1 MPLLRCN
8 YIRTVNPEMT
18 SVLLNNQQFIDKY
31 YKNTMIYLF
40 SRTILAVDKYTS
52 MTDDYIKTVGC
63 TRLAAA
69 SKPIPE
75 EEQDQYTE
83 TINSSK
89 IGCKF
94 IKEDNQLHVDVITDW
109 STIGVNPKIKEA
121 LQQNNSYEYFVID
134 FIDLDVVMYIMSEG
148 VCYCAYNDINNVPT
162 EILHNM
168 KLDTNI
174 VCDDLTTFPIFFD
187 SIYIVIKADEENDKT
202 EPEMNTSDLPDH
214 TIFSD
219 KKIILIGEDLND
231 GLTTTQ

>member
-8 YIRTVNPEMT
+8 YIRNVNPEMA
-18 SVLLNNQQFIDKY
+18 SMLLNDKQFIDKH

-40 SRTILAVDKYTS
+40 SRTLLAVDKYTS
-52 MTDDYIKTVGC
+52 MKDEYITTVGC
-63 TRLAAA
+63 TRLTAS

-75 EEQDQYTE
+75 EEQEQYME
-83 TINSSK
+83 TINGNK
-89 IGCKF
+89 INCAF
-94 IKEDNQLHVDVITDW
+94 IKEDGQLHVDITTDW
-109 STIGVNPKIKEA
+109 STIGINPKIKEV

-134 FIDLDVVMYIMSEG
+134 FVDLDVVLYIMSEG

-168 KLDTNI
+168 KLDANI

-187 SIYIVIKADEENDKT
+187 SVYIIIKADEMNDKT
-202 EPEMNTSDLPDH
+202 EPEMNTSDLPDYAV
-214 TIFSD
+214 FSD

-231 GLTTTQ
+231 ELTTTQ